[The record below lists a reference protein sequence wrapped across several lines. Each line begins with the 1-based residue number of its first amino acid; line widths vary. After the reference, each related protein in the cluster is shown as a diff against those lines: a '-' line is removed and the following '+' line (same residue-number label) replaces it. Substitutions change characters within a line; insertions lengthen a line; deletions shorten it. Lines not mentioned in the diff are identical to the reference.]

1 MLVLDEATSAVDNE
15 TEAAIQRSLRVATAG
30 CTALVVAHRLSTVRH
45 AHRIWVLDAG
55 RVVEAGTHDE
65 LVAARRAVRRA
76 VERADRRAGPRG
88 SAVSR
93 VERWERRTE
102 VPLVL
107 LALAFL
113 AAYAWPVLDPRL
125 DPDLRTV
132 LAAVSFTVWV
142 AFAVDLGVRLWL
154 AQDRRRYALSHWYDV
169 ALVALPLLRPLRLLR
184 LLTLVRMLDRS
195 ASQSLAGRVLVYV
208 CGAAAL
214 ATGLGA
220 LAVLDAERGAPGA
233 NLTAFGD
240 SLWWAATTVTTVG
253 YGDHYPVTT
262 EGRFVAVALM
272 LVGIG
277 LVGAVTA
284 SVATW
289 ILGHVAAAEREGA

>member
-1 MLVLDEATSAVDNE
+1 M
-15 TEAAIQRSLRVATAG
+15 
-30 CTALVVAHRLSTVRH
+30 
-45 AHRIWVLDAG
+45 
-55 RVVEAGTHDE
+55 
-65 LVAARRAVRRA
+65 
-76 VERADRRAGPRG
+76 
-88 SAVSR
+88 SR
-93 VERWERRTE
+93 VERWERRSE

-113 AAYAWPVLDPRL
+113 VAYAWPVLDPRL
-125 DPDLRTV
+125 DADVATV
-132 LAAVSFTVWV
+132 LTAVSYAVWI
-142 AFAVDLGVRLWL
+142 AFAVDLAVRLVL
-154 AQDRRRYALSHWYDV
+154 ATDARAYALRHWYDV

-195 ASQSLAGRVLVYV
+195 AASSLAGRVLVYV
-208 CGAAAL
+208 SVASTL
-214 ATGLGA
+214 AVGLGA

-233 NLTAFGD
+233 NLTGFGD

-289 ILGHVAAAEREGA
+289 ILGHVAQDRAT